1 MIKNNNTPHR
11 ASDGRC
17 NEYLNGD
24 DNLSVCMELD
34 SDIIYVAT
42 SWSSYN
48 RRNMEVASDEEEDED
63 EMDLEPPSSK
73 IPEF

>member
-1 MIKNNNTPHR
+1 
-11 ASDGRC
+11 
-17 NEYLNGD
+17 
-24 DNLSVCMELD
+24 MELD
-34 SDIIYVAT
+34 SDIIYVPT

>member
-1 MIKNNNTPHR
+1 
-11 ASDGRC
+11 
-17 NEYLNGD
+17 
-24 DNLSVCMELD
+24 MELD